1 MIEMQKIIDRVQKL
15 LALAGNNANENEAL
29 AALEKAHAI
38 LAEHN
43 MTMAEVGD
51 RPETQSADQQRDSLN
66 TDTNMPERYN
76 KWVWQAVAQANSC
89 LMFSFRPNPKKYQTI
104 YTLVGRRVNIVVAT
118 QMALYLCQTM
128 KRLAAEHCRAEGRSD
143 FHYKNAYLTGMALRL
158 VQRINEMK
166 ATQGSALVLW
176 SGEEEKAN
184 RAHVS
189 DAMKVELKQTKAVTH
204 IKYNAKAMHAGSRD
218 ADKVSLSQQVAGRG
232 QQAAIA

>member
-1 MIEMQKIIDRVQKL
+1 VQKIIDRVQKL

-43 MTMAEVGD
+43 MTMAEIGD

-76 KWVWQAVAQANSC
+76 KWVWNAVAGANSC
-89 LMFSFRPNPKKYQTI
+89 LMFSFRPNPKKYRTI
-104 YTLVGRRVNIVVAT
+104 YTMVGRRVNIVVAT

-128 KRLAAEHCRAEGRSD
+128 KRLAAAHCKEAGRSD
-143 FHYKNAYLTGMALRL
+143 FNYKNAYLTGMALRL

-166 ATQGSALVLW
+166 AVQGNALVLW
-176 SGEEEKAN
+176 SGEEAKAN
-184 RAHVS
+184 AAHVADS
-189 DAMKVELKQTKAVTH
+189 MGVKLKDSKAVTH
-204 IKYNAKAMHAGSRD
+204 IRYNTEAMHAGSRD
-218 ADKVSLSQQVAGRG
+218 AEKVSLSQQVAGRG
-232 QQAAIA
+232 PQAAIA

>member
-1 MIEMQKIIDRVQKL
+1 MQKIIDRVQKL

-43 MTMAEVGD
+43 MTMAEIGD

-66 TDTNMPERYN
+66 TNTNMPERYN
-76 KWVWQAVAQANSC
+76 RWVWYAVAQANSC

-128 KRLAAEHCRAEGRSD
+128 KRLATEHCKQESRKD
-143 FHYKNAYLTGMALRL
+143 FNYKNAYLTGMALRL

-166 ATQGSALVLW
+166 ATHGNALILW
-176 SGEEEKAN
+176 SGAEEKAN
-184 RAHVS
+184 AAHVEQE
-189 DAMKVELKQTKAVTH
+189 MKVKLKEKKAVTH
-204 IKYNAKAMHAGSRD
+204 IRYNAKAMHAGSRD
-218 ADKVSLSQQVAGRG
+218 ADKVSLVQQVTGRG
-232 QQAAIA
+232 SQAAIT